1 MADTPGDQ
9 PAIERRNSLKG
20 VTLGGAAALAGTE
33 ARAPGAAESD
43 FFSQCTRLFLAHNGV
58 PVGSHRVRYWR
69 SFCRA
74 GSVVERAIVGG
85 VTRWHQSRRPDSV
98 VIAI

>member
-33 ARAPGAAESD
+33 ARALPGAAESD
-43 FFSQCTRLFLAHNGV
+43 FFAVREAGMDR
-58 PVGSHRVRYWR
+58 PRV
-69 SFCRA
+69 A
-74 GSVVERAIVGG
+74 
-85 VTRWHQSRRPDSV
+85 SRK
-98 VIAI
+98 